1 MYRYRQCRR
10 TEPRATTRAYV
21 SIRRAS
27 TPTSRCTT
35 LCGNQ
40 SPLSTCVEASHHRY
54 NEAAASVVSGSVDAV
69 LDLYALV
76 VGACGGPGYASCD
89 GIQLP
94 SNVHFTDTGYKMIAN
109 ATADAV
115 RGLLGRIR

>member
-76 VGACGGPGYASCD
+76 VGACGGPERVARYSAPRRPICPV
-89 GIQLP
+89 LR
-94 SNVHFTDTGYKMIAN
+94 KACERRR
-109 ATADAV
+109 A
-115 RGLLGRIR
+115 LGSYTHV